1 MGSSIGGRKNIFF
14 RRVFRTVPHL
24 IAGLALVVLVS
35 CQPVYR
41 NHGYAP
47 TDIEL
52 ATLEVGRDT
61 KETVAEKVGIP
72 SAAGLLN
79 DTAWFYVQSRWLHRG
94 FQAPRELER
103 EVIVI
108 SFNDGGTVQNVER
121 FGLEDG
127 QVVAL
132 SRRVTESNI
141 EGVTFI
147 RQLMGNFGRL
157 TSEQLVGK

>member
-1 MGSSIGGRKNIFF
+1 MGSSIGGRELAMSRYLPKLMAIL
-14 RRVFRTVPHL
+14 VALAAVVSL
-24 IAGLALVVLVS
+24 AG
-35 CQPVYR
+35 CQTVYR

-47 TDIEL
+47 TDLEL
-52 ATLEVGRDT
+52 ETLEVGRDT
-61 KETVAEKVGIP
+61 RETVAEKVGIP
-72 SAAGLLN
+72 SEAGLLG
-79 DTAWFYVQSRWLHRG
+79 DVAWYYVQSRWVQRG
-94 FQAPRELER
+94 LQAPREIER

-108 SFNDGGTVQNVER
+108 SFNDSGTVRNIER

-141 EGVTFI
+141 EGVSFI

-157 TSEQLVGK
+157 TADQLVN